1 MYDDIASPQEANPVA
16 VINSRSSV
24 LPMTS
29 IREGWPTARPLLV
42 AWEAWSQTAPFK
54 QTVEI
59 MNAKAFRKLRFTEVV
74 LVSPGE
80 LLLLPL

>member
-1 MYDDIASPQEANPVA
+1 MARPQEAKPVA
-16 VINSRSSV
+16 VINNRSIV
-24 LPMTS
+24 LPMIS
-29 IREGWPTARPLLV
+29 IRDGWPTPRPLLV
-42 AWEAWSQTAPFK
+42 AWEACSQTAPFK
-54 QTVEI
+54 QTVEM